1 MNSVHRDIFRAI
13 HEGKW
18 LSIEYKNKEEKVTN
32 YWIGIMN
39 VNAAKGTLSV
49 KGLHLGKY
57 TIMQFDQI
65 YIESICSSKIIEG
78 SYFQVNEKLV
88 EDIYLNPV
96 KYQKWFRNIP
106 NLKVLNY
113 LEMCNRM
120 DTTPYYSDFKL
131 IHFID
136 RDSFNGKEYVL
147 SQEQFQEVV
156 KYFQKSSD
164 VKEKDGTLH
173 IQQLAINE
181 LSIDTTR
188 GLYVLAYR
196 KLNLDVER
204 RVMRPAKDVTICTEY
219 TIDGNRLKVYNYL
232 DADEYGLLEDF
243 EKNQE

>member
-106 NLKVLNY
+106 NLKVL
-113 LEMCNRM
+113 
-120 DTTPYYSDFKL
+120 
-131 IHFID
+131 H
-136 RDSFNGKEYVL
+136 
-147 SQEQFQEVV
+147 
-156 KYFQKSSD
+156 
-164 VKEKDGTLH
+164 
-173 IQQLAINE
+173 
-181 LSIDTTR
+181 
-188 GLYVLAYR
+188 
-196 KLNLDVER
+196 
-204 RVMRPAKDVTICTEY
+204 
-219 TIDGNRLKVYNYL
+219 
-232 DADEYGLLEDF
+232 
-243 EKNQE
+243 